1 MALKIFI
8 LLLKNPRPLD
18 PVVIKLGPSLAPSVK
33 FTSVTFS
40 ATVTQCLGIAFNRKT
55 QCNQNKGTDHL
66 NHVVQIF
73 FSSINRTEKVQ
84 PTCSLFGVF
93 TLGLTKTLFIHLYY
107 IIININIIIIIIIIL

>member
-73 FSSINRTEKVQ
+73 F
-84 PTCSLFGVF
+84 L
-93 TLGLTKTLFIHLYY
+93 L
-107 IIININIIIIIIIIL
+107 